1 MASRVSSKRL
11 SAFGLALVL
20 AAAALTAQVHAK
32 GNGDKEVRA
41 AVQTLIDGWR
51 EADAAKV
58 EAVLHPQARF
68 VTLRANPEDL
78 QTDTPERLVSM
89 VKRLSPGNWD
99 DRLKEAEVRVDDTGI
114 ATLWARYEF
123 FIDGERSH
131 CGRVLFQLY
140 RLDGAWKV
148 MNFADT
154 HSAGHC

>member
-1 MASRVSSKRL
+1 MSRSEGC
-11 SAFGLALVL
+11 FIPGLALGLMAFLPL
-20 AAAALTAQVHAK
+20 AQAATK
-32 GNGDKEVRA
+32 GATEKDVRA
-41 AVQTLIDGWR
+41 AVQILIDGWR

-58 EAVLHPQARF
+58 EQILHPQARF

-78 QTDTPERLVSM
+78 QTDTPDRLISM

-140 RLDGAWKV
+140 RLGGAWKV
-148 MNFADT
+148 INFADT
-154 HSAGHC
+154 HSPGHCGAG

>member
-1 MASRVSSKRL
+1 MVSKVLTKRL
-11 SAFGLALVL
+11 RAFGVALVL
-20 AAAALTAQVHAK
+20 TAAALTAPVHAK
-32 GNGDKEVRA
+32 GDDEKEVRA
-41 AVQTLIDGWR
+41 AVQALIDGWR

-58 EAVLHPQARF
+58 EAILHPQARF

-99 DRLKEAEVRVDDTGI
+99 DRLKNAEVRVDETGI
-114 ATLWARYEF
+114 AMLWARYEF

-154 HSAGHC
+154 HSSGHC